1 MHKLRKAIAAL
12 CVSAMVLGPAQ
23 YLPYTPSVND
33 YVAAA
38 DSVISDPDLIMR
50 YTSQAGTYS
59 KDNAFDNAESFYKAL
74 PLGNGRI
81 GAMVYGN
88 CPTEW
93 IDLNECTV
101 WSAGPGSNDR
111 EGAAGYL
118 KEVQQL
124 LSAGKYKEANDII
137 GSKMIGGGQAKYQ
150 KVGMIKI
157 ATGHENV
164 QDYTRQL
171 DLNTGL
177 ATTEYT
183 CNGKHYIRESFV
195 SYPDQV
201 MVTRISCKDSGSV
214 SFSAGY
220 DGLLNGNVSIDG
232 DTLVATGHGD
242 DDCWTKGAVYYC
254 ARTKLISDGGNISSG
269 NNRLNVEGADSVT
282 MITAIRTNFIDSQT
296 CNGDEKGDCA
306 KDMKRVEG
314 MSYDEL
320 YKRHSEDF
328 SSLIHR
334 VDVDLGGD
342 SSVSNAK
349 TTEQLI
355 SEFSKTNDPKMVK
368 LLYQYGRYLMISG
381 SRGAQAMNL
390 QGIWNK
396 YSNPAWGSKSTTNI
410 NYEMNYWPA
419 LTTNLSECFI
429 PFVEKAKALTV
440 NGSKTA
446 KTQYGIDEGWVLHH
460 NTDIWNRTGP
470 IDGTW
475 GLWPTGGA
483 WISNML
489 YDAYRFNQDEDYLK
503 DVYPVIKGSTAF
515 LNKLMIPQ
523 VINGQTYMVISP
535 SASPELG
542 LPGYA
547 WNDNVYCSYS
557 VTMDNAICRELF
569 QDTAQAAAQLGVD
582 SSFRSDVEKTLD
594 MIRPPQ
600 TGKYGQLTEWAY
612 DWDNPDETH
621 RHISH
626 IYGLF
631 PGNEYS
637 PETNKEIS
645 AAAATALE
653 HRGDAGTGWSEAW
666 KLNCWARLEDGEH
679 AYNLVKLLISPVNGT
694 ESGRLYANLW
704 DAHPP
709 FQIDGNFGFT
719 SGVTE
724 MLLQSQNDEISLLP
738 ALPSA
743 WSDGHANGLCA
754 RGNFEISEMNWK
766 DGRLTD
772 VAITSNSGGVCTVRY
787 GNKRV
792 SFETEKGSTYHLNGK
807 LKVTENVQYIGN
819 IAVNG
824 TSTEDD
830 AIDGSAS
837 TAWSAAKG
845 TNECSVTVDLGEDT
859 KVYKWAVRFGGG
871 NFNARDMKLQCS
883 PDGKSWS
890 DIDSVSG
897 NTKTFF
903 LRTIPV
909 TDARYFRLLLV
920 TPTQNND
927 GGAEVCEFMLLGE
940 TEEVSSGMSP
950 YNRTIEA
957 EDSDVLQGGIKI
969 ENNTGFS
976 DLGYIQ
982 DGCVFAVCDLDFFLG
997 ASKFTIRASSA
1008 GDGGRVELHLGNA
1021 SGPMVG
1027 KCEISPTGEWSD
1039 YKEFSCKVA
1048 GCSGL
1053 QDVYIVCRGDD
1064 GYLFNVD
1071 NFSFTPLYGDV
1082 NDDGEFGIA
1091 DVVKL
1096 QKWLISAPDSE
1107 LENWSAGDISAD
1119 DRLTVFDLILL
1130 RRALLKAKLVKA

>member
-1 MHKLRKAIAAL
+1 MQKLRKAAAVV
-12 CVSAMVLGPAQ
+12 C
-23 YLPYTPSVND
+23 
-33 YVAAA
+33 AAA
-38 DSVISDPDLIMR
+38 MLLVPARAVPCIVTDSDYAAAAEAVTYDPDLVLR
-50 YTSQAGTYS
+50 YDSQAGTYS
-59 KDNAFDNAESFYKAL
+59 KDNAFDNAESFYRAL

-111 EGAAGYL
+111 EGAADYL

-124 LSAGKYKEANDII
+124 LSQGKYKEANEII

-164 QDYTRQL
+164 TGYSRKL
-171 DLNTGL
+171 DMNTGL
-177 ATTEYT
+177 ATTEYV
-183 CNGKHYIRESFV
+183 CGGKKYIRESFV

-201 MVTRISCKDSGSV
+201 MVTRISCADSGSV
-214 SFSAGY
+214 SFTAGY
-220 DGLLNGNVSIDG
+220 DGLLNGDVAVDG
-232 DTLVATGHGD
+232 DTLIATGHGD
-242 DDCWTKGAVYYC
+242 DDCWTRGAVYYC
-254 ARTKLISDGGNISSG
+254 ARTKVVPDGGRLSSG
-269 NNRLNVEGADSVT
+269 SGKISVEGADSVT
-282 MITAIRTNFIDSQT
+282 LVTAIRTNFIDAQT

-306 KDMKRVEG
+306 KDMERVKG
-314 MSYDEL
+314 MGYDEL
-320 YKRHSEDF
+320 YERHAEDF
-328 SSLIHR
+328 SGMIHR
-334 VDVDLGGD
+334 VDLDLGGD

-355 SEFSKTNDPKMVK
+355 ADFSKTNDPKMVK

-396 YSNPAWGSKSTTNI
+396 YSSPAWGSKSTTNI

-419 LTTNLSECFI
+419 LTTNLSECFE

-440 NGSKTA
+440 SGAKTA

-489 YDAYRFNQDEDYLK
+489 YDAYRFNQDETYLA

-515 LNKLMIPQ
+515 LNKLMVPQ
-523 VINGQTYMVISP
+523 EINGQIYMVISP
-535 SASPELG
+535 SCSPELG

-547 WNDNVYCSYS
+547 WDDNVYCSYS

-569 QDTAQAAAQLGVD
+569 QATAQASAELGVD
-582 SSFRSDVEKTLD
+582 EDFRKDVENTVT

-612 DWDNPDETH
+612 DWDNPNETH

-637 PETNKEIS
+637 PATNSEIS
-645 AAAATALE
+645 EAAAVALE

-743 WSDGHANGLCA
+743 WPSGHVNGLCA
-754 RGNFEISEMNWK
+754 RGNFEISEMSW
-766 DGRLTD
+766 DGGRLTNA
-772 VAITSNSGGVCTVRY
+772 AILSKSGGVCTVRY

-792 SFETEKGSTYHLNGK
+792 SFMTEKGKIYHLNGK
-807 LKVTENVQYIGN
+807 LKITEKVQFIGN
-819 IAVNG
+819 IAPNG
-824 TSTEDD
+824 TSSETE
-830 AIDGSAS
+830 AIDGS
-837 TAWSAAKG
+837 TATVWAPEKG
-845 TNECSVTVDLGEDT
+845 ANSYVLTVDLGEDT
-859 KVYKWAVRFGGG
+859 DIYKWGVRFGGG
-871 NFNARDMKLQCS
+871 NYNARDMRLIYS
-883 PDGKSWS
+883 SDGENWKQA
-890 DIDSVSG
+890 DELYG
-897 NTKTFF
+897 NTKTYFH
-903 LRTIPV
+903 RTVAPV
-909 TDARYFRLLLV
+909 KARYFALALR
-920 TPTQNND
+920 TPTQDID
-927 GGAEVCEFMLLGE
+927 GAPKVCEFELYGKAE
-940 TEEVSSGMSP
+940 AVDSGISP
-950 YNRTIEA
+950 YSAPIEA
-957 EDSDVLQGGIKI
+957 EDSDVLLGGIKV
-969 ENNTGFS
+969 EKNEGYS
-976 DLGYIQ
+976 DIGYIQ
-982 DGCVFAVCDLDFFLG
+982 NNCVFAVCDLDFYLG
-997 ASKFTIRASSA
+997 ASQFSIKASSA
-1008 GDGGRVELHLGNA
+1008 GDGGTAEIHLGSA
-1021 SGPMVG
+1021 SGPLVG
-1027 KCEISPTGEWSD
+1027 KCDISPTDDWSD
-1039 YKEFSCKVA
+1039 YKEFTCRIGKF
-1048 GCSGL
+1048 SGL
-1053 QDVYIVCRGDD
+1053 QDIYIVCKGED

-1071 NFSFTPLYGDV
+1071 SFRFTPRYGDV
-1082 NDDGEFGIA
+1082 NDDGEFGVA

-1096 QKWLISAPDSE
+1096 QKWLVSGSKTTV
-1107 LENWSAGDISAD
+1107 ENWAAGDITD
-1119 DRLTVFDLILL
+1119 NEKLDVFDLILL
-1130 RRALLKAKLVKA
+1130 RRALLRAKLVKA

>member
-1 MHKLRKAIAAL
+1 MHKLKKAIASL
-12 CVSAMVLGPAQ
+12 CASAMMIGPAQ
-23 YLPYTPSVND
+23 YIPYTATVD
-33 YVAAA
+33 EYVAAA
-38 DSVISDPDLIMR
+38 ESLSHDPDLVMR

-150 KVGMIKI
+150 KVGMLKI

-164 QDYTRQL
+164 KDYSREL
-171 DLNTGL
+171 DLNTGV
-177 ATTEYT
+177 ASTTYT
-183 CNGKHYIRESFV
+183 CNGKKYLRESFV

-201 MVTRISCKDSGSV
+201 MVTRISCTDEGSV
-214 SFSAGY
+214 SFTAGY
-220 DGLLNGNVSIDG
+220 DGLLNGNVSVDG

-254 ARTKLISDGGNISSG
+254 ARTKVIPSGGRLSSADGRISVSD
-269 NNRLNVEGADSVT
+269 ADSVT
-282 MITAIRTNFIDSQT
+282 MITAIRTNFVDSQT
-296 CNGDEKGDCA
+296 CNGDEKGDSA
-306 KDMKRVEG
+306 KDLSRVG
-314 MSYDEL
+314 SMSYDEL
-320 YKRHSEDF
+320 YERHSEDF
-328 SSLIHR
+328 SGMMHR
-334 VDVDLGGD
+334 VDLDLGGD

-349 TTEQLI
+349 TTEQMI
-355 SEFSKTNDPKMVK
+355 ADFSKDNDPKMVK

-419 LTTNLSECFI
+419 LTTNLAECFE

-440 NGSKTA
+440 NGAKTA

-470 IDGTW
+470 IDGQW

-489 YDAYRFNQDEDYLK
+489 YDAYRFNQDESYLE

-523 VINGQTYMVISP
+523 EINGQTYMVISP

-547 WNDNVYCSYS
+547 WDDNVYCSYS

-569 QDTAQAAAQLGVD
+569 QATAQAAAQLGVD
-582 SSFRSDVEKTLD
+582 AGFRDDIGETLS

-612 DWDNPDETH
+612 DWDNPNETH

-637 PETNKEIS
+637 PETNSEIS

-724 MLLQSQNDEISLLP
+724 MLLQSQNEEISLLP

-743 WSDGHANGLCA
+743 WSTGHVNGLCA
-754 RGNFEISEMNWK
+754 RGNFEISEMNWEN
-766 DGRLTD
+766 GRLTG
-772 VAITSNSGGVCTVRY
+772 ATILSKSGGVCMVRY

-792 SFETEKGSTYHLNGK
+792 NFLTEKGKTYHLDGK
-807 LKVTENVQYIGN
+807 LKVRENVQLIGN
-819 IAVNG
+819 IAPNG
-824 TSTEDD
+824 SSSAAD
-830 AIDGSAS
+830 AIDGSAA
-837 TAWSAAKG
+837 TAWEPEKG
-845 TNECSVTVDLGEDT
+845 ANSYAVTVDLGEDT
-859 KVYKWAVRFGGG
+859 DIYRWGVRFGGG
-871 NFNARDMKLQCS
+871 TFNARDMRLIYS
-883 PDGKSWS
+883 SDGESWKQA
-890 DIDSVSG
+890 DELYG
-897 NTKTFF
+897 NTKTAFC
-903 LRTIPV
+903 RTVTPV
-909 TDARYFRLLLV
+909 KARYFALALR
-920 TPTQNND
+920 TPTQGID
-927 GGAEVCEFMLLGE
+927 GAPKVCEFELYGNSDAV
-940 TEEVSSGMSP
+940 TAGISP
-950 YNRTIEA
+950 YAAPIEA
-957 EDSDVLQGGIKI
+957 EDSDVLQGGIKV
-969 ENNTGFS
+969 ERNEGYS
-976 DLGYIQ
+976 DIGYIQ
-982 DGCVFAVCDLDFFLG
+982 DKSVFAVCDLDFYLG
-997 ASKFTIRASSA
+997 AAEFSIKASSA
-1008 GDGGRVELHLGNA
+1008 GDGGIAELHLGNA
-1021 SGPMVG
+1021 SGPVVG
-1027 KCEISPTGEWSD
+1027 KCDISPTDGWSD
-1039 YKEFSCKVA
+1039 YREFSCKM
-1048 GCSGL
+1048 GRFTGL
-1053 QDVYIVCRGDD
+1053 QDIYIVCRGDD

-1071 NFSFTPLYGDV
+1071 SFSFTPLYGDV
-1082 NDDGEFGIA
+1082 NDDGEFSVA

-1096 QKWLISAPDSE
+1096 QKWLICAPDSE
-1107 LENWSAGDISAD
+1107 LANWTAGDITD
-1119 DRLTVFDLILL
+1119 DSKLTAFDLILL
-1130 RRALLKAKLVKA
+1130 RRALLRAKLVKA